1 MMLSGVVGEEP
12 LWRASFLCKMKY
24 QISKNGYKAKPTDP
38 EFKNMEWVEKDT
50 DLPDL
55 VELLANGHIYRANLN
70 NTLNYNTKNL
80 VSAQVVMIDVDGKH
94 NPPKLDEF
102 LKKTLLRPTFYYETF
117 NSVGGERYR
126 LGYMLDKEI
135 KTKEEYSAIAHII
148 LEKTG
153 CLVKGMVD
161 PVSFSAVQNIAGT
174 NKPVHNNHCS
184 YRKSDFDRL
193 LDSYLPEVKVSRK
206 FDLKLS
212 FEEYDTR
219 CDFLSFEGTFE
230 NYINLHPIDK
240 VLLKESLP
248 DDEDETFFYWSDYKC
263 LLRKLA
269 NGSYYHKYGD
279 YYVCNTFHDGEGRR
293 RKLTVNCSLIHQMYP
308 DCTLEELLVLTCKC
322 FLKYFTNDAQ
332 DTIDREFVFNTV
344 VAEMH
349 CPLNARSPYTIKK
362 RFKVK
367 MYDEKGKRVHWKV
380 QAKEYYSNQILGMY
394 DASLS
399 VEDNLILI
407 QRYYDESKDK
417 HQVSLRTLRRYLDEN
432 NVFYFSSSNN
442 PLTKEKPITVLKRM
456 IKCSMI
462 KEAYQFLLEHRESI
476 SKNQYF
482 KYKKYLLGMTD

>member
-24 QISKNGYKAKPTDP
+24 QISKNGYKTKPTDP
-38 EFKNMEWVEKDT
+38 EFTNMEWVEKDT

-55 VELLANGHIYRANLN
+55 VELLANGHTYRANLD

-117 NSVGGERYR
+117 NSVDGERYR

-184 YRKSDFDRL
+184 YRKSDFNRL

-482 KYKKYLLGMTD
+482 KYKKYLLGITN